1 MLFLILAVVF
11 YIAGV
16 LLFIRKGLIPVHN
29 RWSNAGRVWAQAGWI
44 MLGVLPVSMYR
55 AEVIE
60 QTMVNQLAA
69 IIYLVSFALV
79 VPFLFIK
86 AMAEHD

>member
-16 LLFIRKGLIPVHN
+16 LLFIRKGLVPVRN
-29 RWSNAGRVWAQAGWI
+29 GWSNAGRVWAQAGWI
-44 MLGVLPVSMYR
+44 MLGVLPISMYR

-60 QTMVNQLAA
+60 QTMVNQVAA

-79 VPFLFIK
+79 VPFMFIK